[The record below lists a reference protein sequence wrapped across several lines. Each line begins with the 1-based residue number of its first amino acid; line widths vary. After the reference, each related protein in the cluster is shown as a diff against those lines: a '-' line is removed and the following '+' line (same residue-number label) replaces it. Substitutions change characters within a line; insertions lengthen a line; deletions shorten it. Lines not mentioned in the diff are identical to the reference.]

1 MTFLLSAFTFLR
13 SSWLGKALAAG
24 AAILAAII
32 LIRRDAKQD
41 ARREDREKDTNRAL
55 DIHKRADEA
64 LRNADGADAADW
76 LRSRGKLRD

>member
-13 SSWLGKALAAG
+13 SSWLGKA
-24 AAILAAII
+24 LAAII

-55 DIHKRADEA
+55 DIHKRADDA
-64 LRNADGADAADW
+64 LRDADGADAADW